1 MHREP
6 VRCAGR
12 GQVLEEAA
20 APTAAATGFFSAR
33 SLGCRTLVTIDRTAP
48 RGQVLLG
55 ESVFAAPGP

>member
-20 APTAAATGFFSAR
+20 APTTAASGFFSAR

-48 RGQVLLG
+48 RGQVLL
-55 ESVFAAPGP
+55 AR